1 MATESVADF
10 AEDSLPLDAK
20 RQPRVAVER
29 SELEEL
35 VEGDGGE
42 ERGDDVEDR
51 AADVDQLHAV
61 CKQGSRRVAS
71 AGSWT
76 EAETIQSMIGQ

>member
-1 MATESVADF
+1 MATKSVADF
-10 AEDSLPLDAK
+10 AEDSLPLNAK

-61 CKQGSRRVAS
+61 CEQGSSRVES

-76 EAETIQSMIGQ
+76 DDETMESMIGQ

>member
-35 VEGDGGE
+35 MEGHGGE

-51 AADVDQLHAV
+51 TADVDQLHAV
-61 CKQGSRRVAS
+61 CEQGSRRVEC

-76 EAETIQSMIGQ
+76 EDETIQSMIGQ